1 MDLFWNSSYLVT
13 IMVWDLDEITV
24 FLFQDRQMT
33 MEYIRRSPEV
43 YQEVLRKFFDIIW
56 LGTF

>member
-33 MEYIRRSPEV
+33 MENIRRSLEV
-43 YQEVLRKFFDIIW
+43 YQEVLRKFFYIIW

>member
-1 MDLFWNSSYLVT
+1 MDFFWNSSYLVT

-33 MEYIRRSPEV
+33 MEYIRRSLEV
-43 YQEVLRKFFDIIW
+43 YQEVLRKFFYIIW